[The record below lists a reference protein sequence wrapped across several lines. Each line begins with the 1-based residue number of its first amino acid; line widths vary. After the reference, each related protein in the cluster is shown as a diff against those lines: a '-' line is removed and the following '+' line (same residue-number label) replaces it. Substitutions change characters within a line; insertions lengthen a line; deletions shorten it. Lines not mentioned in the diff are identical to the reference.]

1 MIIFSKPKNEYE
13 ILKLYKVVDLETA
26 KKFQTRDSIYLI
38 LEFLEFNY
46 KMLPINFDLNY
57 GKKEWKNLKKFT
69 EGFSKNDNDSTFNLT
84 IYFASSKSVL
94 SFSNDILNSKD
105 KLVSYINITIALDKQ
120 FLHSE
125 TTLQFIKE
133 LNHFS
138 EFDYGYG
145 LRLNEDF
152 DFDSEQ
158 KLKKSSFGFSISTTV
173 TKEDI
178 ELEKRKIDF
187 KNGYVQKVYPLNI
200 LNKNQIKLLDLDL
213 YPNHKLSNFS
223 DELSF
228 FNLIL

>member
-1 MIIFSKPKNEYE
+1 MIFFKKPKKEYE

-26 KKFQTRDSIYLI
+26 KKFQTHAIINLI
-38 LEFLEFNY
+38 LEFLESNY
-46 KMLPINFDLNY
+46 EMLPITIDLNY
-57 GKKEWKNLKKFT
+57 GKKEWFDLKKFKQGYSKFPSDKT
-69 EGFSKNDNDSTFNLT
+69 CYLTVYFGSSSSMFSFKNN
-84 IYFASSKSVL
+84 
-94 SFSNDILNSKD
+94 ILNID
-105 KLVSYINITIALDKQ
+105 KKESYINITLALDKQ

-125 TTLQFIKE
+125 TTLQFIRE

-158 KLKKSSFGFSISTTV
+158 KLKKSLFGFSISTTV

-200 LNKNQIKLLDLDL
+200 FNKNQIKILDLDL
-213 YPNHKLSNFS
+213 YPHHKLSNFS

-228 FNLIL
+228 FNSTI